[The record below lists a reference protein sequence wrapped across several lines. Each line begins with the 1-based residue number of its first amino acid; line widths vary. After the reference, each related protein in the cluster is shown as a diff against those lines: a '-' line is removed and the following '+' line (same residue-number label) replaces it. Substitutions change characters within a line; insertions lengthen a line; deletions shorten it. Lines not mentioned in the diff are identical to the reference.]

1 MGVGYWHCKLSTPV
15 SIHGVEMPSTERESI
30 NFKLPKTLTA
40 ALRKAAK
47 ERKTTATELVIQG
60 LHHILGDVPGVE
72 ASVEVRLY
80 QLEEEFFRFK
90 ESIGS
95 STNSQ
100 QETRLTS
107 VEAKLEELSNKLA
120 RFEGALMQLQS
131 SVNALSSRSGSYGS
145 SRRYSPYSQYNTQ
158 PPQLQPFEEENLAL
172 RLNTNVATLQ
182 EKRAT
187 LSQKDF
193 ELWTKERDSSK
204 YAWRF
209 NEKDGLYHPVK

>member
-1 MGVGYWHCKLSTPV
+1 
-15 SIHGVEMPSTERESI
+15 MPSIERESI

-47 ERKTTATELVIQG
+47 ERNTTATELVIQG

-72 ASVEVRLY
+72 SSVEVRLA
-80 QLEEEFFRFK
+80 QLSEEFFRFK

-131 SVNALSSRSGSYGS
+131 SMNAGRTGSRGS
-145 SRRYSPYSQYNTQ
+145 SRRYSPYQYNAQ

-182 EKRAT
+182 EKLAT
-187 LSQKDF
+187 LSQKEF

-204 YAWRF
+204 YSWRF

>member
-1 MGVGYWHCKLSTPV
+1 
-15 SIHGVEMPSTERESI
+15 MPSIERESI
-30 NFKLPKTLTA
+30 NFKLPKTLTK
-40 ALRKAAK
+40 ALRAAAK
-47 ERKTTATELVIQG
+47 ERKTTATDLVIQG
-60 LHHILGDVPGVE
+60 LHHVLGDVPGVE
-72 ASVEVRLY
+72 TSVEVRLY
-80 QLEEEFFRFK
+80 QLEEEFFHFK

-100 QETRLTS
+100 QEARLIS

-131 SVNALSSRSGSYGS
+131 SGRSRSGSYGS
-145 SRRYSPYSQYNTQ
+145 SRRYSPYNHYNTQ

-187 LSQKDF
+187 LSKKDF